1 MSDVGNLEEKQ
12 TVTERNDTHNSPGEY
27 IVILI
32 FFIMSCVVLFESFKS
47 KGVIQGELSGPG
59 ALPQVMPFL
68 TCVLIIALAI
78 QLVRKHVKPAKIN
91 EVIHYLLC
99 KNNIILILAVCIYG
113 ILVEWLH
120 FRLTT
125 MLFLFVCMWIFD
137 RKRPLQKLLIS
148 IITVIILELIFSA
161 IFKVM
166 LP

>member
-1 MSDVGNLEEKQ
+1 MSDFRNLGEKR

-32 FFIMSCVVLFESFKS
+32 FFIGSCAVLFESFKS

-59 ALPQVMPFL
+59 ALPQIMLFL
-68 TCVLIIALAI
+68 TCAMIIALTI
-78 QLVRKHVKPAKIN
+78 QLVRKHIRPAKFN

-99 KNNIILILAVCIYG
+99 KNNIFLILAVCIYG
-113 ILVEWLH
+113 ILLEWLH
-120 FRLTT
+120 FRLAT
-125 MLFLFVCMWIFD
+125 MLFLFVCMYMFE

-148 IITVIILELIFSA
+148 IITVIILELIFST
-161 IFKVM
+161 IFKVI